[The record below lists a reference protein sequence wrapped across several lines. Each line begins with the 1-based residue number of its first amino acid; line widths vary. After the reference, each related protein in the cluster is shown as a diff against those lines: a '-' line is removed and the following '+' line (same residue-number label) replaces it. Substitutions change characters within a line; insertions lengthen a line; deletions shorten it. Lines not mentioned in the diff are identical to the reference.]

1 MRNISVRGKLIIIA
15 VATILILI
23 LSAVM
28 VNDIIKNIKI
38 NGELYNKINLQ
49 NELIADILPP
59 PAYLIESYLTA
70 LKALDASQNKNT
82 LISKIQNLESQFN
95 ERKQYYEKILSN
107 SDKSKDILLNESF
120 ESGKRFYSIIN
131 SEWVFAV
138 KDENIA
144 KISSVVFG
152 KLKNTYEEH
161 RTAID
166 KIAVEAKRNSK
177 ILENEAKA
185 KLEKGYL
192 FLASIFVFIVLFIV
206 LTFYVVYKTIGG
218 SIVKLQA
225 GILSL
230 FDFIGHKTSKADR
243 IFINSKD
250 EFGVMAKTINGSIAS
265 LENEL
270 EKDMETIKEAVEVAN
285 QIKIGNF
292 TVRIETAPGNP
303 KLNELKE
310 SINGMLNSVEKVVGA
325 NLTNIAAVLK
335 AYTLHNFAASAPYAK
350 GDIEVMVNELGREIS
365 VSLKT
370 NLENGYELFY
380 EADNLSRQM
389 ESLSANSNEQAA
401 ALQETSASIEEMSA
415 NTKNTLQKATE
426 MSKIA
431 ELTKKSAQDG
441 MNVTNKTVFTMEEI
455 LSATNAI
462 NEAVAIIDNIAFQTN
477 ILSLNAAVEAA
488 TAGEVGKGFAVV
500 AGEVRSL
507 AKKSADAAKEISE
520 LTLKARQ
527 KANEGKS
534 AADEMQFGFNALVK
548 KIDETDNLIKDVVS
562 ATNEQAK
569 GIAQISSAILSLDSM
584 TQNVVAAT
592 AETTAIAESVAK
604 MANGMVFESEHKN
617 FYGKESVKKQLV
629 PSEGLIMRRLSS
641 YL

>member
-1 MRNISVRGKLIIIA
+1 
-15 VATILILI
+15 
-23 LSAVM
+23 
-28 VNDIIKNIKI
+28 
-38 NGELYNKINLQ
+38 
-49 NELIADILPP
+49 
-59 PAYLIESYLTA
+59 
-70 LKALDASQNKNT
+70 
-82 LISKIQNLESQFN
+82 
-95 ERKQYYEKILSN
+95 
-107 SDKSKDILLNESF
+107 
-120 ESGKRFYSIIN
+120 
-131 SEWVFAV
+131 
-138 KDENIA
+138 
-144 KISSVVFG
+144 ISSVVFG

-192 FLASIFVFIVLFIV
+192 FLASIFVFIVLFIF
-206 LTFYVVYKTIGG
+206 LTFYVIYKTIGG
-218 SIVKLQA
+218 SIVKLQS

-243 IFINSKD
+243 ILINSKD

-270 EKDMETIKEAVEVAN
+270 EKDMATIKEAVEVAN